1 MINDD
6 VRELIRHGTTRDGLP
21 PLDAVDENGRGIAED
36 DRERTVA
43 SVSASASNHFS
54 YVYRAFRLV
63 PADMGAAA
71 AAVRVGIAAPGR
83 ERGAKPLS
91 VLSRDLTV
99 VADGLG
105 RARNIQ

>member
-6 VRELIRHGTTRDGLP
+6 VRESTRHGTTKDGIP
-21 PLDAVDENGRGIAED
+21 PLDAVDENGRGIAD
-36 DRERTVA
+36 DERERTVA
-43 SVSASASNHFS
+43 SVSASTSKHVS
-54 YVYRAFRLV
+54 HVPSAFRLV
-63 PADMGAAA
+63 PADMGIA

-83 ERGAKPLS
+83 ERGTKPLS

-105 RARNIQ
+105 RARNRQS

>member
-1 MINDD
+1 M
-6 VRELIRHGTTRDGLP
+6 
-21 PLDAVDENGRGIAED
+21 AVGIAD
-36 DRERTVA
+36 DERERTLA
-43 SVSASASNHFS
+43 SVSASTSNHFS
-54 YVYRAFRLV
+54 HVHLAFRLL
-63 PADMGAAA
+63 PADMGTA

-105 RARNIQ
+105 RARNRQCDNGVKNNICI